1 MQKIRVK
8 SVVRWF
14 AILLLAALLYC
25 VGLNRLLFA
34 QPPLFGGHVE
44 QSGASLSGFI
54 WPRADVYFLS
64 ENTLWVQSACK
75 IGLRRLPVSGVIGT
89 LIGIDFRVAKGLLY
103 GIDDAGLIY
112 KIDAQGNATPVS
124 FLTVLF
130 GGDMRSLADFNP
142 VANALR
148 LIGANDQNFAVTNTG
163 GDLAKTVP
171 QAPIAYAQGDV
182 NFGQNPNL
190 AAGAYT
196 NNVIGATVTL
206 FYGIDYDLDT
216 FVTIAP
222 PLNNGSSNT
231 GGGQIQT
238 IGKLVDFVGRP
249 FDLDKDTDLDI
260 YTVNGVNKLIGFSN
274 GRIFSIDLAQINPSL
289 PVGQTQAVRVRWLP
303 LPGAGRFI
311 DLAIG
316 PQVSC
321 Q

>member
-1 MQKIRVK
+1 
-8 SVVRWF
+8 
-14 AILLLAALLYC
+14 
-25 VGLNRLLFA
+25 
-34 QPPLFGGHVE
+34 
-44 QSGASLSGFI
+44 
-54 WPRADVYFLS
+54 
-64 ENTLWVQSACK
+64 
-75 IGLRRLPVSGVIGT
+75 
-89 LIGIDFRVAKGLLY
+89 
-103 GIDDAGLIY
+103 
-112 KIDAQGNATPVS
+112 
-124 FLTVLF
+124 
-130 GGDMRSLADFNP
+130 
-142 VANALR
+142 
-148 LIGANDQNFAVTNTG
+148 
-163 GDLAKTVP
+163 
-171 QAPIAYAQGDV
+171 
-182 NFGQNPNL
+182 QNPNL

-249 FDLDKDTDLDI
+249 FDLDKGTDLDI
-260 YTVNGVNKLIGFSN
+260 YTVNGINKLIGFSN